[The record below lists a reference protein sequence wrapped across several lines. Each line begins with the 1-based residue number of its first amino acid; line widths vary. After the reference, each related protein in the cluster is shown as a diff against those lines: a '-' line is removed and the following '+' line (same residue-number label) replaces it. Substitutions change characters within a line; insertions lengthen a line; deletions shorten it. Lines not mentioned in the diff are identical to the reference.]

1 MRSER
6 KNERITL
13 SIAETADTL
22 GVSRSRVYQ
31 LIESN
36 QLNSIVLGRRRLIRV
51 RDIEAMLDAAG
62 ARTNGRSMTA
72 RKE

>member
-1 MRSER
+1 MRNER

-62 ARTNGRSMTA
+62 AMEA
-72 RKE
+72 A

>member
-62 ARTNGRSMTA
+62 AMEA
-72 RKE
+72 A